1 MALLTRPPRAF
12 EVEDVDLFDL
22 AGTLRLDRVQSV
34 ALLER
39 ASDPR
44 RTAAPDFPFS
54 TLPCGATPVLELRR
68 PVHLLADLL
77 TMVEQA
83 RRPLN
88 RIAVCYVGDGQADI
102 ARSLLLAGTLL
113 GMDVRISSPG
123 PMWPSEELI
132 AQAQDLAGESGA
144 RLLVTPHRD
153 HALRGARF
161 VVVGAWAHGE
171 LVAGDGAATDYL
183 ITEDFLATSG
193 LRTAGHSRA
202 TGSVDFA
209 PKVPRDLQSVQLV
222 NRRRVM
228 AAVLADW
235 TGIAGETS

>member
-1 MALLTRPPRAF
+1 MTVLTRPHRAF

-22 AGTLRLDRVQSV
+22 AGTLRLDRVQTV

-39 ASDPR
+39 ARDPR
-44 RTAAPDFPFS
+44 RSAAPPFPIS

-77 TMVEQA
+77 TMVEHA
-83 RRPLN
+83 RLPLD
-88 RIAVCYVGDGQADI
+88 RISVCYVGDGQADI

-113 GMDVRISSPG
+113 GMDLRISSPG
-123 PMWPSEELI
+123 PMWPDEELI
-132 AQAQDLAGESGA
+132 AQAQDLADESGA
-144 RLLVTPHRD
+144 RLLITPHRG

-171 LVAGDGAATDYL
+171 LVTSNGIPPDYL
-183 ITEDFLATSG
+183 LTEDFLATSG
-193 LRTAGHSRA
+193 PRTAGRVA
-202 TGSVDFA
+202 KGAVDFA
-209 PKVPRDLQSVQLV
+209 PDVPRTLQPVQLI

-228 AAVLADW
+228 TAVLADW
-235 TGIAGETS
+235 MRA